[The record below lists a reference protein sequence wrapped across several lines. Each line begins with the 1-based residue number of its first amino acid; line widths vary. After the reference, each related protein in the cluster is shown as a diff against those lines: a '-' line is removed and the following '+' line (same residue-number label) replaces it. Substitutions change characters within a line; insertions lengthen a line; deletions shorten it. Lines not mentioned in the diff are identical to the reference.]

1 MSHLL
6 SITVARAFDPALR
19 ATREALAENGFGILT
34 EIDLQA
40 TLKAKLDVDLDPQ
53 NILGVCRP
61 TLAHAALTVEPAA
74 GVLLPCTVVV
84 RYRDNASTTVDVLD
98 PQAMVTVTGNEA
110 LTPIAAEAA
119 ARLSAALV
127 QLAGLAP
134 M

>member
-19 ATREALAENGFGILT
+19 ATRDALAENGLGVLT

-40 TLKAKLDVDLDPQ
+40 TLKTKLDIDIGGQV
-53 NILGVCRP
+53 ILGVCRP
-61 TLAHAALTVEPAA
+61 ALAHAALKVEPAA

-84 RYRDNASTTVDVLD
+84 RYRNNASTIVEVLD
-98 PQAMVTVTGNEA
+98 PNVMVTVTGNDA
-110 LTPIAAEAA
+110 LAPMVAEAA

-127 QLAGLAP
+127 QLGGLTP
-134 M
+134 S